1 MSRILVTYATKS
13 GSVEGIAD
21 KIAETLRA
29 GGDTV
34 DVARAD
40 ENPDPSGYDAVV
52 VGSGVRV
59 GSWHDAAKKWVA
71 ANAEKLKA
79 MPVAFFTVGLTI
91 TDPGKAEEVAAYTD
105 ALKAETGVQPVDTAL
120 LAGWFV
126 PERFGFVER
135 SIMKAMK
142 APAGDHR
149 DMDAV
154 SEWTKGVEPKLRGQ
168 D

>member
-21 KIAETLRA
+21 RIAEELRA
-29 GGDTV
+29 EGNAV
-34 DVARAD
+34 DVVRAD
-40 ENPDPSGYDAVV
+40 DGPDPGCYDAVV
-52 VGSGVRV
+52 VGSGVRA
-59 GSWHDAAKKWVA
+59 GSWHEPAKKWVT
-71 ANAEKLKA
+71 ANAERLKT

-91 TDPGKAEEVAAYTD
+91 TDPAKAEEVAGYTD

-126 PERFGFVER
+126 PERFGFAER
-135 SIMKAMK
+135 MIMKAMK

-154 SEWTKGVEPKLRGQ
+154 GEWTKGVAPKLHGR